1 MELNADSANILL
13 NVFLAIAVDNLA
25 DAESLTAIEKEE
37 EEEAEK
43 QHNSHSGSP
52 AREDGETEGTGGGT
66 DGDEG
71 DLEQKTDENEIQELS
86 FHSFSVVS
94 SIQKQY
100 SVALRSEKDEETAS
114 HTKVRLEIGDSEEYG
129 YDEQNDNQD
138 DYFEENEDGNEPKSA
153 RPRRLSEIS
162 IKNTIQPVPEGSS
175 FFIFSNTNRHVFRP
189 LGDISN
195 IQIRKNC
202 SRHVILLLHDL
213 DEDGVS
219 ARPRRLSEFNM
230 GNTAQPIPQATSF
243 FIFSQSN
250 RFRVFCH
257 WLCNHSYFGNLI
269 LASIMISS
277 AMLAAEDPLNSTGGR
292 NDKSFALSKENTTG
306 YAENICLQVSAHN
319 YCCHLHMHIPTF
331 MDGTNAHTTSYCLG
345 GFVLLDAHYLE
356 DRNVLSKFDNVFTT
370 IFTIEISLKMISYG
384 FVLHDG
390 AFCRSAFNLLDLL
403 VVFVSLVATFI
414 RGSAI
419 SVVKILRVLR
429 VLRPLRAINR
439 AKGLKHVVQC
449 VIVAVKTIG
458 NIVLVTCLL
467 QFMFAVIGVQLFKYV
482 VKCVI
487 VAIKTIGNIMLVTYL
502 LQFMFA
508 VIGVQLFKS

>member
-1 MELNADSANILL
+1 MKRVHNYPMFTFTPTDPKLNILL

-71 DLEQKTDENEIQELS
+71 DLEQKTDENEI
-86 FHSFSVVS
+86 
-94 SIQKQY
+94 
-100 SVALRSEKDEETAS
+100 SEKDEETAS

-175 FFIFSNTNRHVFRP
+175 FFIFSNTNRP

-202 SRHVILLLHDL
+202 SRHVILLHDL

-250 RFRVFCH
+250 SVTTDNSSKWEQILKH
-257 WLCNHSYFGNLI
+257 ETGNLHSCE
-269 LASIMISS
+269 L
-277 AMLAAEDPLNSTGGR
+277 STCQYQ
-292 NDKSFALSKENTTG
+292 NEMHQVKSFHKLKSFALSKENTTG
-306 YAENICLQVSAHN
+306 YAKNICLQVSAHN

-356 DRNVLSKFDNVFTT
+356 DPTT
-370 IFTIEISLKMISYG
+370 
-384 FVLHDG
+384 
-390 AFCRSAFNLLDLL
+390 FCS
-403 VVFVSLVATFI
+403 S
-414 RGSAI
+414 GSAI

-508 VIGVQLFKS
+508 VIGVQLFKVTPITPYTCCLPCLHL